1 MERAQLTQA
10 LIDKYGFR
18 SYLEIGVRDGDVFFT
33 VKCKNKIA
41 VDPKYSLDWKG
52 RIKRILH
59 TLFGHKFYTLTS
71 DIFFNQ
77 IAPQAFKNKSVDV
90 VLVDGM
96 HEFDFA
102 LRDIENS
109 LKFLSKNGFIIVHD
123 CNPLTKE
130 SACSFSDW
138 KARNYTGV
146 WNGDVWKAIHFLN
159 SNREDINVV
168 VLDTDHGLGIISR
181 SKTNRKLKSEIA
193 SKESIANLTFD
204 DLAANRETYLNLRS
218 TSYLKELV

>member
-1 MERAQLTQA
+1 MERAQLIQT
-10 LIDKYGFR
+10 LIDKHDFQ

-33 VKCKNKIA
+33 IKCKNKIA
-41 VDPKYSLDWKG
+41 VDPEYALNWKG
-52 RIKRILH
+52 RIKRIIH
-59 TLFGHKFYTLTS
+59 TLLGHKFYTLTS
-71 DIFFNQ
+71 DDFFGQ
-77 IAPQAFKNKSVDV
+77 IAPHAFKNKSVDV

-130 SACSFSDW
+130 SACSFNDW

-146 WNGDVWKAIHFLN
+146 WNGDVWKAIYFLN
-159 SNREDINVV
+159 SNREDINVAV
-168 VLDTDHGLGIISR
+168 FDTDHGLGIISQ
-181 SKTNRKLKSEIA
+181 SKDNRKLKAERV
-193 SKESIANLTFD
+193 SKESIANLTFE
-204 DLAANRETYLNLRS
+204 DLSANRETFLNLKS
-218 TSYLKELV
+218 TSSLKELV